1 MRYRGFIPLMGDPLP
16 YGMKA
21 NRASIDALMTYAL
34 QQKLI
39 PERMPLEQAFFD
51 PEAVVTIK
59 DVPCRSST
67 SIPHVIATDNVR
79 YPLQPLGGNQSTWS
93 RDRPTPYDKMIEA
106 MDQAG
111 VAKSA
116 IVQAS
121 TAYGHDNSYVAE
133 AIAAHPKRF
142 TGVFSI
148 DMLAPDNVE
157 KMKHWLA
164 RGFSGMRLFTTG
176 STMPGQATWFD
187 DPRTF
192 PAWQHATDTGMP
204 VCMQMTPQGFP
215 QLRGLIERFPKVKFI
230 LDHLARPHLVD
241 GPPFAARPGIPRRC
255 RAIRMSFSSSR
266 RSTSSPDWGKATPE
280 TFFGGADR
288 RPMAPTASPG
298 ARTSRRPR
306 AR

>member
-1 MRYRGFIPLMGDPLP
+1 MPI
-16 YGMKA
+16 
-21 NRASIDALMTYAL
+21 ID
-34 QQKLI
+34 I
-39 PERMPLEQAFFD
+39 H
-51 PEAVVTIK
+51 
-59 DVPCRSST
+59 
-67 SIPHVIATDNVR
+67 PHVIATDNVR

-93 RDRPTPYDKMIEA
+93 RDRPTPYDKMVEA

-148 DMLAPDNVE
+148 DMLAADNVE
-157 KMKHWLA
+157 KMKHWLS

-187 DPRTF
+187 DPRTY
-192 PAWQHATDTGMP
+192 PAWQHAGDTGTP

-215 QLRGLIERFPKVKFI
+215 QLRGLLERFPKVKII
-230 LDHLARPHLVD
+230 LDHLAKPQLAD
-241 GPPFAARPGIPRRC
+241 GQPFTADREFFAL
-255 RAIRMSFSSSR
+255 SR
-266 RSTSSPDWGKATPE
+266 YPNIFLKLTPLNVSPADWGKATPE
-280 TFFGGADR
+280 TFFGALIEAYGANRIAWGSNFPATAGTLKEILGKAQAALNSASAADR
-288 RPMAPTASPG
+288 EWIFGKTALTLYPSLKD
-298 ARTSRRPR
+298 
-306 AR
+306 

>member
-1 MRYRGFIPLMGDPLP
+1 
-16 YGMKA
+16 
-21 NRASIDALMTYAL
+21 
-34 QQKLI
+34 
-39 PERMPLEQAFFD
+39 MPIVD
-51 PEAVVTIK
+51 IH
-59 DVPCRSST
+59 
-67 SIPHVIATDNVR
+67 PHVIATDNAR
-79 YPLQPLGGNQSTWS
+79 YPLQPLGGTQSTWS

-142 TGVFSI
+142 TGVFSV
-148 DMLAPDNVE
+148 DMLAADNVE
-157 KMKHWLA
+157 RMKHWLA

-192 PAWQHATDTGMP
+192 PAWQHASDTGTP

-215 QLRGLIERFPKVKFI
+215 QLRGLIERFPKVKII
-230 LDHLARPHLVD
+230 LDHLAKPQLAD
-241 GPPFAARPGIPRRC
+241 GPPFTADQEFFAL
-255 RAIRMSFSSSR
+255 SR
-266 RSTSSPDWGKATPE
+266 NPNVFLKLTPINVAPANWGKATPE
-280 TFFGGADR
+280 TFFGALIKAYGANRIAWGSNFPATEGTLKEILGKAQQALRFASAADR
-288 RPMAPTASPG
+288 EWIFGKTALTLYPSLKG
-298 ARTSRRPR
+298 
-306 AR
+306 

>member
-1 MRYRGFIPLMGDPLP
+1 MPI
-16 YGMKA
+16 
-21 NRASIDALMTYAL
+21 ID
-34 QQKLI
+34 I
-39 PERMPLEQAFFD
+39 H
-51 PEAVVTIK
+51 
-59 DVPCRSST
+59 
-67 SIPHVIATDNVR
+67 PHVIATDNVR

-93 RDRPTPYDKMIEA
+93 RDRPTPYDKMVEA
-106 MDQAG
+106 MNEAG

-148 DMLAPDNVE
+148 DMLAADNVE

-192 PAWQHATDTGMP
+192 PAWQHAGDTGTP

-215 QLRGLIERFPKVKFI
+215 QLRGLLERFPKVKII
-230 LDHLARPHLVD
+230 LDHLARPQLVD
-241 GPPFAARPGIPRRC
+241 GPPFTADQEFLAL
-255 RAIRMSFSSSR
+255 SR
-266 RSTSSPDWGKATPE
+266 YPNVFLKLTPLNVSPANWGKATPE
-280 TFFGGADR
+280 TFFGALIKAYGANRVAWGSNFPATEGTLKEILGKAQQALSSFSAADR
-288 RPMAPTASPG
+288 EWIFGKTALTLYPSLKD
-298 ARTSRRPR
+298 
-306 AR
+306 